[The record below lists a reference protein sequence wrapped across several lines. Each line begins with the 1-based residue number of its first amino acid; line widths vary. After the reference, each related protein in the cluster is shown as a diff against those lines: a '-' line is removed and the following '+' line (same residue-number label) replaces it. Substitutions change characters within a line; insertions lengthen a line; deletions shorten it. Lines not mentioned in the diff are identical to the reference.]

1 MASDGEES
9 FGADGLGVDLYVNRN
24 RSKASWIVFF
34 PSRIFFIALLNKP
47 FYLPVGLGVKRCGND
62 VLYSVDAAKFGEF
75 GTRKL
80 GAVI

>member
-1 MASDGEES
+1 MASDGEDL
-9 FGADGLGVDLYVNRN
+9 FGADGSGVILYVIRN

-34 PSRIFFIALLNKP
+34 SSRILFEALLNEP
-47 FYLPVGLGVKRCGND
+47 LYLSVGLGVERCGND